1 MDITGEYRIP
11 ARQEAVWAAL
21 NDPDVLRRAL
31 PGCQTLEQ
39 TGAQEFTATVTAKVG
54 PVSATFKGKVE
65 LSDLDPP
72 HGYTLSGR
80 GQGGPAGFAKGS
92 ARVRLVA
99 DGGDTVLT
107 YSAEVDVGGKLAAV
121 GGRLI
126 GGVAKTMA
134 DQFFGA
140 FSRIVAGEAAGGPA
154 EAESPAAPAA
164 ARAIPVHPAVPPAA
178 PATAAP
184 AATAYGLLDRFAWLV
199 AGAGIGTVATL
210 LHLGRF

>member
-1 MDITGEYRIP
+1 MEITGAYRIP

-31 PGCQTLEQ
+31 PGCQMLEQ
-39 TGAQEFTATVTAKVG
+39 TGAQEFTATVAAKVG

-99 DGGDTVLT
+99 EGDETVLT
-107 YSAEVDVGGKLAAV
+107 YVAEVDVGGKLAAV

-126 GGVAKTMA
+126 GGVARTMA

-140 FSRIVAGEAAGGPA
+140 FSRIVAGVGEAADAPRDGA
-154 EAESPAAPAA
+154 VPAAPDA
-164 ARAIPVHPAVPPAA
+164 ARAVPVVPAA
-178 PATAAP
+178 VPATAA
-184 AATAYGLLDRFAWLV
+184 AAPAYGLLDRFAWLV